1 MSVLRKNKLR
11 ELIRQDKPTIG
22 TRILSS
28 WPGIIE
34 VIGHTGTIDYV
45 EFLGEYAP
53 YSLYA
58 LDEMGRASELFN
70 MSTMIKID
78 AEPRT
83 FIAQRAI
90 GSGIQNVLFA
100 DIRDVNDAEES
111 VRAVRA
117 EPKGWNGCSMRR
129 VSGYLMKEGTPQFVK
144 YCEDVVVA
152 LMIEKQSAMDNLE
165 EILSVDGV
173 DMVQFGPCDYLMSIN
188 APGQISHSRVKEAE
202 KKIIKTALKFDIR
215 PRVEIESVKEARQY
229 LDLGVI
235 DFNINIDIVILYNWL
250 KEQGSQLH
258 KLLEKIN

>member
-1 MSVLRKNKLR
+1 M
-11 ELIRQDKPTIG
+11 RQGKPTIG

-100 DIRDVNDAEES
+100 DIRDVNDAEEA

-129 VSGYLMKEGTPQFVK
+129 VGGYLLKGGTSEFVK
-144 YCEDVVVA
+144 YCDDVVIVF
-152 LMIEKQSAMDNLE
+152 MIEKKSAVDNLE
-165 EILSVDGV
+165 EILSVEGV
-173 DMVQFGPCDYLMSIN
+173 DMVQFGPCDYSMSIN
-188 APGQISHSRVKEAE
+188 APEQVYHSKVKEVE
-202 KKIIKTALKFDIR
+202 KKVIKKALKFDVK
-215 PRVEIESVKEARQY
+215 PRAEIDSVKEAQPY

-235 DFNINIDIVILYNWL
+235 DFNINIDIVILFNWL
-250 KEQGSQLH
+250 KEQGGQLQ
-258 KLLEKIN
+258 KLLDKID